1 MTLRNILPL
10 LCSSSLLATVACTER
25 GPAIEP
31 DPLPCSYAAE
41 TLEDGA
47 EVESIDGC
55 MTLACDDG
63 LLVTVEDRRATL
75 AGDLELAS
83 QEAVDAQSC
92 LGVVE
97 GTVRMSGTAADLTPL
112 ASLYRVGAGL
122 EITGTP
128 AVTLAGLEG
137 LQEVGGAIV
146 IADNA
151 ALSTLAFQPMMSAFG
166 DVTIQ
171 NNDALASLAGA
182 EFIGNCASCMATS
195 GRRPSELVEYRDAE
209 FEPVGDG
216 GLEPSGGTFF
226 GNILIADN
234 DVLTDVLAM
243 SNLYYAW
250 SDVRF
255 RSNAALTSLTGLQL
269 MEVRGSLEVSGHASM
284 AQADADAFALNVS
297 ILGTKTICGNLGGE
311 ACP

>member
-1 MTLRNILPL
+1 MTHHDILTL
-10 LCSSSLLATVACTER
+10 LGTLSLLGTLACTER

-31 DPLPCSYAAE
+31 DPLPCGYDGQ

-97 GTVRMSGTAADLTPL
+97 GTVRISGTAADLTPL
-112 ASLYRVGAGL
+112 ATLYRVGAGL
-122 EITGTP
+122 EITGTQ

-137 LQEVGGAIV
+137 VQEVGGAIV
-146 IADNA
+146 IADNP
-151 ALSTLAFQPMMSAFG
+151 ALSTLAFQSMMSAFG

-195 GRRPSELVEYRDAE
+195 GRPHELVGSRDAE

-216 GLEPSGGTFF
+216 GIEPSGGTFF

-297 ILGTKTICGNLGGE
+297 ILGTTTICGNLGGE